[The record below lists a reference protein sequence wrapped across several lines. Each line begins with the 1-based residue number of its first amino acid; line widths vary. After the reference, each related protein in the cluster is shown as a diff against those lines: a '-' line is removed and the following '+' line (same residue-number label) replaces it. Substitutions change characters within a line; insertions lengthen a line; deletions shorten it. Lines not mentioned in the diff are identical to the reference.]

1 MNVWIAKYALT
12 DGIIETEIVSQDPVW
27 TVFKNNM
34 SIYSKNIGIDFHTSL
49 NGAKLRAE
57 EMRQEKIKSLKNQI
71 KKLEEM
77 KFE

>member
-1 MNVWIAKYALT
+1 MKVWITKYALT

-49 NGAKLRAE
+49 NGAKLQSRRNAPKE
-57 EMRQEKIKSLKNQI
+57 N
-71 KKLEEM
+71 
-77 KFE
+77 